1 MPSLERPAITNTVIN
16 VSPYDLGK
24 AIGGWNSEEQ
34 ALVLQGLSDQ
44 LRDFGTLGASHQ
56 VSNVIQDLNGSAD
69 YLLELLAEYA
79 HNRAA
84 DKDRYDLT
92 QASPERPV
100 PWEVVQ
106 GRVTFPAPVIPAEA
120 WDKARGITP
129 GEPIMDEA
137 PAEETDR

>member
-1 MPSLERPAITNTVIN
+1 MPSLERPAITNTVID

-44 LRDFGTLGASHQ
+44 LHAHGTVAAHAQ
-56 VSNVIQDLNGSAD
+56 VEYIIQQLEGRAD

-79 HNRAA
+79 HDRAA
-84 DKDRYDLT
+84 DKFLRT
-92 QASPERPV
+92 QADLDEL
-100 PWEVVQ
+100 
-106 GRVTFPAPVIPAEA
+106 AEA

-129 GEPIMDEA
+129 AEPIMDED